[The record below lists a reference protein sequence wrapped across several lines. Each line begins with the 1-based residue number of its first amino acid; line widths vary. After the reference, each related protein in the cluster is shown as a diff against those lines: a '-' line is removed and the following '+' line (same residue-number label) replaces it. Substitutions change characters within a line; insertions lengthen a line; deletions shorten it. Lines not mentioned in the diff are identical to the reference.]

1 MPNLDKNRKLRNWLV
16 LILLAAFAAFLY
28 VSVMVKF
35 ASHGH

>member
-1 MPNLDKNRKLRNWLV
+1 MPDLDPNRKLRNWLV
-16 LILLAAFAAFLY
+16 LVLLAALAAFLY

>member
-1 MPNLDKNRKLRNWLV
+1 MPDLDPNRKLRNWLV
-16 LILLAAFAAFLY
+16 LVLLAAFAVLLY

>member
-1 MPNLDKNRKLRNWLV
+1 MPDLDKNRKLRNWLV
-16 LILLAAFAAFLY
+16 LILLAAFAAVLY